1 MAASTF
7 DLFETSIGLSG
18 SHTAEPMRA
27 ARLFALALRDD
38 GLLDRTVCVKC
49 ELHGSLAPAGHRHGS
64 DKAVLLGLEGEEA
77 DRLDPAAIAPR
88 LRHIHDKRELRL
100 LGTRRIA
107 YDKRHHLVFPRR
119 ETLPSDP
126 DGMRLSAFDPA
137 GWLLLEKTYL
147 WNVGLDEDPGQPRLV
162 DGQRSGPA
170 GQPAALPLR

>member
-7 DLFETSIGLSG
+7 DLFGISIGPSG

-49 ELHGSLAPAGHRHGS
+49 ELYGSLTATGRGHGS

-88 LRHIHDKRELRL
+88 LRRIHDKRELRL

-107 YDKRHHLVFPRR
+107 FDKRHHLVFPRSG
-119 ETLPSDP
+119 TLPSPP

-137 GWLLLEKTYL
+137 GWLLLEKTYS
-147 WNVGLDEDPGQPRLV
+147 WNDCNDDHRT
-162 DGQRSGPA
+162 RSGRGDLRRFGAA
-170 GQPAALPLR
+170 GQPADLPLR

>member
-7 DLFETSIGLSG
+7 DLFGISIGLSG

-27 ARLFALALRDD
+27 ARMFALALRDD

-49 ELHGSLAPAGHRHGS
+49 ELYGSLAATGRSHGR
-64 DKAVLLGLEGEEA
+64 DQAMLLGLEGEEA

-107 YDKRHHLVFPRR
+107 FDKRHHLVVPRR
-119 ETLPSDP
+119 QTLPSHP

-137 GWLLLEKTYL
+137 GRLLLDKTYL
-147 WNVGLDEDPGQPRLV
+147 WNEDRGLRTAVPPNSWRRNQPDR
-162 DGQRSGPA
+162 
-170 GQPAALPLR
+170 